1 MTAPSVPVVFIHGLW
16 IHSDAWQ
23 PWVELY
29 RTAGYNAM
37 APGWPGDSASV
48 DDSRKN
54 PAAVAGKGIDAGR
67 AASPTRPIQAY
78 RPAERPSRKAQ
89 PKGPAERHCRKVQRK
104 GTAERHR
111 RASRLGPGAQLVRRN
126 APMAAMESSCVVI
139 V

>member
-29 RTAGYNAM
+29 RAAGYDAV

-89 PKGPAERHCRKVQRK
+89 RK
-104 GTAERHR
+104 GTAERCSGKALPKGTAAPRGLARGLSSCAGTYRWRRWNR
-111 RASRLGPGAQLVRRN
+111 RAW
-126 APMAAMESSCVVI
+126 
-139 V
+139 